1 MWSLSAKVQTGI
13 YLDVDVMQGFSLS
26 AKNGQNS
33 LTPRHLIHRCFPAA
47 DRVEGGGG
55 GGALNRRG
63 RG

>member
-33 LTPRHLIHRCFPAA
+33 LTPRHLIHTWFPAA
-47 DRVEGGGG
+47 DPSGGLLTGG
-55 GGALNRRG
+55 
-63 RG
+63 